1 VRIVVKMDAVCS
13 IIVLLFSVICTS
25 SVADSTSDKKELY
38 CAACEVIMDEISYT
52 ISKVDTKKTIE
63 IAGFRV
69 DPQGNQKQKTIP
81 YARSEVHLT
90 EVVENLCSN
99 MNKYAQ
105 SRDKVTNKL
114 KFIRT
119 ESRDGEAITLEN
131 VSLSGEISEKL
142 RYVCENIIEDHEE
155 GIIRYFK
162 KERKDPV
169 KGFCT
174 KKAKL
179 CLEEKEGNDEL

>member
-1 VRIVVKMDAVCS
+1 MEAVWPIIALMFS
-13 IIVLLFSVICTS
+13 IICTS
-25 SVADSTSDKKELY
+25 SIADGASGKKELY
-38 CAACEVIMDEISYT
+38 CAACEVIMDEIRYA

-131 VSLSGEISEKL
+131 VSMSGEISEKL

-155 GIIRYFK
+155 GIIKYFK
-162 KERKDPV
+162 KDREDPV
-169 KGFCT
+169 KGFCA

-179 CLEEKEGNDEL
+179 CFEEKEGNDEL